1 MQFDQ
6 LKRRDFITLLGG
18 ATAAW
23 PILARAQEPVKV
35 KRIGFLRVGPP
46 PASFIDGFRQG
57 LRELGFIEGQHFVIE
72 YGLAQST
79 TEIPSA
85 AIELARSRVDII
97 VASGTPSV
105 LPARDAAAGQI
116 PVVFVATFDPVATG
130 VVASLARPGSNI
142 TGATSIS
149 GDVIAKRLQM
159 MRELLPKLTR
169 IAILVRES
177 SPTAAQYVLESKIA
191 ARNLGINLQI
201 ENEHSPDDLDGI
213 FIAVKGANAL
223 VLADDAEF
231 TAHRARIAELALTH
245 QLPFVSGLREMA
257 ETGGLMAYGASFR
270 ELYRRAASHVYK
282 ILRGTNPADLPVEQ
296 PTKFEFVLNMR
307 TAKAL
312 GLTIPASLLA
322 LADEVIE

>member
-1 MQFDQ
+1 MRRRQF
-6 LKRRDFITLLGG
+6 IALLGG
-18 ATAAW
+18 AAVC
-23 PILARAQEPVKV
+23 PIAARAQELGKL

-72 YGLAQST
+72 YGLTQSAV
-79 TEIPSA
+79 EMPA
-85 AIELARSRVDII
+85 AAAELVRRRVDII

-105 LPARDAAAGQI
+105 LPARDAAGQI

-130 VVASLARPGSNI
+130 LVASLAKPGGSI

-177 SPTAAQYVLESKIA
+177 SPTAAQYVLESKTA
-191 ARNLGINLQI
+191 ARNLGIDLQI
-201 ENEHSPDDLDGI
+201 ENERSPDDLDGI
-213 FIAVKGANAL
+213 FVAVKGSSAL

-231 TAHRARIAELALTH
+231 TAHRAQIAKLALAH
-245 QLPFVSGLREMA
+245 QLPFVSGLREMVEA
-257 ETGGLMAYGASFR
+257 GGLMAYGASFR
-270 ELYRRAASHVYK
+270 DLYRRAASHVYK
-282 ILRGTNPADLPVEQ
+282 ILLGTSPADLPVEQ